1 MASID
6 RYRPPAREGYQ
17 PPTRPPPNQHQQQQH
32 HQLSST
38 TNSASAN
45 TNGARSASRSSK
57 SPIKRRDVPPAV
69 PTPPPHVH
77 YPPPPAHTSS
87 SHLSPRPRSRSARS
101 PERSATEPA
110 ARRSMAANQWLFT
123 HDEVNS
129 SPSIAEGMP
138 PAEERLRRAKGVNFI
153 YNVGIMLNLPQ
164 LTLYVAGVFFHRFYM
179 RCSMDEKRG
188 IHHYNIAATALFLA
202 NKTEEN
208 GAKTKNI
215 IIAVAKVAQK
225 NANLIIDEQS
235 KEYWRWRDSI
245 LSYEEVM
252 LEYLT
257 FDLSITHPYQ
267 ILYKLL
273 EDLNCIHNKDLRKSA
288 WTFCNDSCLS
298 VLPLLV
304 ESRDVALSSIFFAST
319 ITKQTIPDVGGKPWW
334 IALEG
339 SEARMSQA
347 CNVMVDF
354 YKENP
359 LRKADSP
366 YQGSPNF
373 NFDSTR
379 YMGEG
384 SSTNVSPRT
393 ENQTQSPEPRSKE
406 RANGHSN
413 DETVV
418 GDSATKGRPNGASN
432 DANEDAMDIDES
444 SKGGSFAN
452 PESQGL
458 QQTGPGDSDTA
469 LKEAANDPAT
479 HEHTAQDDS
488 RNADGF
494 PSPAKRKEH
503 QPISEENRDQKRPR
517 RDSEEDEGEVL
528 DE

>member
-17 PPTRPPPNQHQQQQH
+17 PPTTTRPQAPQNPQQQQH
-32 HQLSST
+32 PQLSST
-38 TNSASAN
+38 TATT
-45 TNGARSASRSSK
+45 TNGARSATRSSK

-77 YPPPPAHTSS
+77 YPPPAHIN
-87 SHLSPRPRSRSARS
+87 SHPSPTRPRSARS
-101 PERSATEPA
+101 PERTATEPA
-110 ARRSMAANQWLFT
+110 ARRRMAANQWLFT
-123 HDEVNS
+123 QDEVDS

-267 ILYKLL
+267 ILYKML
-273 EDLNCIHNKDLRKSA
+273 EELNCIHNKDLRKSA

-304 ESRDVALSSIFFAST
+304 ESRDVALSSIFFASI
-319 ITKQTIPDVGGKPWW
+319 ITKQTIPDVGGKAWW

-339 SEARMSQA
+339 SEERMRQA
-347 CNVMVDF
+347 CAIMVDF

-359 LRKADSP
+359 LRKAENPS
-366 YQGSPNF
+366 YQGSPGF

-379 YMGEG
+379 NTGEG

-393 ENQTQSPEPRSKE
+393 ENQTQSPEPRSKG

-413 DETVV
+413 DETV
-418 GDSATKGRPNGASN
+418 
-432 DANEDAMDIDES
+432 ANESAAKGTANGTSSIEANDDAMDIDES

-452 PESQGL
+452 RESQGPP
-458 QQTGPGDSDTA
+458 QTGPGDSDTA

-488 RNADGF
+488 RNAEAF
-494 PSPAKRKEH
+494 SSPAKRKEH
-503 QPISEENRDQKRPR
+503 EPVSDENRDQKRQR

>member
-17 PPTRPPPNQHQQQQH
+17 PPTARPQPHQQQQH
-32 HQLSST
+32 HHPHLSST
-38 TNSASAN
+38 TTNTAATTAT
-45 TNGARSASRSSK
+45 TNGARSTSRSSK

-69 PTPPPHVH
+69 PTPPPHAH
-77 YPPPPAHTSS
+77 YRFPPPPAHSN
-87 SHLSPRPRSRSARS
+87 SHSSPRPRSSSARS
-101 PERSATEPA
+101 PERTATEPE
-110 ARRSMAANQWLFT
+110 ARRRMAANQWLFT
-123 HDEVNS
+123 QAEVDS

-188 IHHYNIAATALFLA
+188 IHHYNIAATAIFLA

-273 EDLNCIHNKDLRKSA
+273 EELNCIHNKDLRKSA

-298 VLPLLV
+298 TLPLLV
-304 ESRDVALSSIFFAST
+304 ESRDVALASIFFASI
-319 ITKQTIPDVGGKPWW
+319 ITKQTIPDIGGKSWW
-334 IALEG
+334 AALEA
-339 SEARMSQA
+339 SEERMRQA
-347 CNVMVDF
+347 CDVMVDF

-359 LRKADSP
+359 LRKADNP
-366 YQGSPNF
+366 YTGSPNF
-373 NFDSTR
+373 NFESTR
-379 YMGEG
+379 NMGEG

-413 DETVV
+413 DET
-418 GDSATKGRPNGASN
+418 ATKGRANGTSSN
-432 DANEDAMDIDES
+432 DDDAMDIDES
-444 SKGGSFAN
+444 SKGGSFAAG
-452 PESQGL
+452 ESQGPP
-458 QQTGPGDSDTA
+458 QTGPGDSDTA

-479 HEHTAQDDS
+479 HEHTARDDS
-488 RNADGF
+488 RNAGGVL
-494 PSPAKRKEH
+494 SPAKRKE
-503 QPISEENRDQKRPR
+503 PDPVSDESRDEKRQR

>member
-17 PPTRPPPNQHQQQQH
+17 PPTRPPHNNQH

-38 TNSASAN
+38 TTSAN
-45 TNGARSASRSSK
+45 AANTTSNGARSASRSSK

-77 YPPPPAHTSS
+77 YPPPPAHTNS
-87 SHLSPRPRSRSARS
+87 SHLSPRPRSRSVRS
-101 PERSATEPA
+101 PERTATEPA
-110 ARRSMAANQWLFT
+110 ARKSMAANQWLFT

-339 SEARMSQA
+339 SEAQ
-347 CNVMVDF
+347 F
-354 YKENP
+354 
-359 LRKADSP
+359 
-366 YQGSPNF
+366 Q
-373 NFDSTR
+373 
-379 YMGEG
+379 
-384 SSTNVSPRT
+384 
-393 ENQTQSPEPRSKE
+393 
-406 RANGHSN
+406 
-413 DETVV
+413 
-418 GDSATKGRPNGASN
+418 
-432 DANEDAMDIDES
+432 
-444 SKGGSFAN
+444 GGSFAN
-452 PESQGL
+452 PESQGP

-488 RNADGF
+488 RNAGGF

-503 QPISEENRDQKRPR
+503 EPVSDENRDQKRPR

>member
-17 PPTRPPPNQHQQQQH
+17 PPTRPQPPPNPQHQQQQQQ
-32 HQLSST
+32 QLPST
-38 TNSASAN
+38 TTATT
-45 TNGARSASRSSK
+45 TNGARSTTRSSK
-57 SPIKRRDVPPAV
+57 SPIKRRDVPPSV

-77 YPPPPAHTSS
+77 YPPPAHNNN
-87 SHLSPRPRSRSARS
+87 SHPSLTPRPRSARS
-101 PERSATEPA
+101 PEREATEPA
-110 ARRSMAANQWLFT
+110 ARRRMAANQWLFT
-123 HDEVNS
+123 Q
-129 SPSIAEGMP
+129 
-138 PAEERLRRAKGVNFI
+138 EEGVNFI

-273 EDLNCIHNKDLRKSA
+273 EELNCIHNKDLRKSA

-298 VLPLLV
+298 VMPLLV

-339 SEARMSQA
+339 CEERMQQA
-347 CNVMVDF
+347 CAIMVDF

-359 LRKADSP
+359 LRKAENPS
-366 YQGSPNF
+366 YQGSPGF

-379 YMGEG
+379 NTGEG

-406 RANGHSN
+406 RVNGHSN
-413 DETVV
+413 DESAAN
-418 GDSATKGRPNGASN
+418 DSAAKGRANDTTSN
-432 DANEDAMDIDES
+432 LANDEMDIDVS
-444 SKGGSFAN
+444 SNKGSFATR
-452 PESQGL
+452 ESQGPP
-458 QQTGPGDSDTA
+458 QTGPGDSDTA
-469 LKEAANDPAT
+469 LKEAANDPA
-479 HEHTAQDDS
+479 
-488 RNADGF
+488 N
-494 PSPAKRKEH
+494 P
-503 QPISEENRDQKRPR
+503 
-517 RDSEEDEGEVL
+517 
-528 DE
+528 